1 VVETAAW
8 GWTGA
13 ASVSSGCARQT
24 QSGGGNFYS
33 ARVACCRP
41 TKPAIGSSCLQG
53 GPSDEPL
60 CGWVELHQ
68 VAYSRNHVIQTE
80 WTYGQGQTEKPRLL
94 PVQRGFFVRV
104 TVTCGMPLHSS
115 SNGTRPCVRLS
126 ERADQLLD
134 EGTWPTPRHGPGLN
148 DDHRRQADI
157 N

>member
-1 VVETAAW
+1 VDGCGLGVKRVRAADSVRRRELLQCE
-8 GWTGA
+8 GGVLPPHQ
-13 ASVSSGCARQT
+13 ASNRKLLPSR
-24 QSGGGNFYS
+24 
-33 ARVACCRP
+33 R
-41 TKPAIGSSCLQG
+41 
-53 GPSDEPL
+53 PSDEPL

-115 SNGTRPCVRLS
+115 SNGTRPCLRLS

>member
-1 VVETAAW
+1 VDGCGLGVKRVRAADSVRRRELLQCE
-8 GWTGA
+8 GGVLPPHQ
-13 ASVSSGCARQT
+13 ASNRKLLPSR
-24 QSGGGNFYS
+24 
-33 ARVACCRP
+33 
-41 TKPAIGSSCLQG
+41 

-60 CGWVELHQ
+60 CGWVELYQ

-115 SNGTRPCVRLS
+115 SNGTRPCLRLS

>member
-1 VVETAAW
+1 VDGCGLGVKRVRAAD
-8 GWTGA
+8 
-13 ASVSSGCARQT
+13 SVRRRELLQCD
-24 QSGGGNFYS
+24 GGVLPPHQAGNRKLLPS
-33 ARVACCRP
+33 RR
-41 TKPAIGSSCLQG
+41 
-53 GPSDEPL
+53 PSDEPL

-94 PVQRGFFVRV
+94 PVQQGFFVRV

-115 SNGTRPCVRLS
+115 SNGTRPCLRLS